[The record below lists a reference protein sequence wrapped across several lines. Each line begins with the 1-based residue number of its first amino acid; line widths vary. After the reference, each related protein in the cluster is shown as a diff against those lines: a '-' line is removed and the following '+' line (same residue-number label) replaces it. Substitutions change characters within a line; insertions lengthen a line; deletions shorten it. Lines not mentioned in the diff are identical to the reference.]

1 MIERATFQELWDNDH
16 QRRDAVKDLLSIYD
30 HDWSLMLQDKIR
42 ENFAPQNQK
51 RMFSKLDTSLNLLRW
66 SSDTLAPIYC
76 EGVKRSIEGDETADL
91 SVYEADGLLNLT
103 LDRASR
109 LLFAVRELVLRPI
122 VNEVTGQIMVDII
135 TPDQCSV
142 IRHPDNPLRLTGL
155 VYQTQGGDFIVWTE
169 DDHKVFDAGW
179 VEKRKPDGEPYVNDY
194 GIIPF
199 VLAHAVFPDRGT
211 WHEKDANGLK
221 AATLNLG
228 MAKTDYNHKR
238 HLQSHKQ
245 MVFTGVG
252 NQSGVG
258 KKAASDPSYAILL
271 KDQGAS
277 ASVLDLQ
284 GNLGEHLNSI
294 INDAAQ
300 TLSLYGINPG
310 AVKGSLDAS
319 SGYALSIKLTDT
331 ERVWKQQRTL
341 WEAWERQLY
350 EVSRRVVEVD
360 GQDTLPEGRL
370 VFTWPY
376 IGPQQDKNA
385 DAEYWLKLLA
395 AGVTSVPEVRRN
407 LFHES
412 PEQLAEW
419 MTEAEMY
426 TAATSPIAPP
436 VIPSPI
442 AIVDQQLE
450 ETVEA

>member
-16 QRRDAVKDLLSIYD
+16 QRRDAVKDLLCIYD
-30 HDWSLMLQDKIR
+30 HDWSVMLQDKIR

-155 VYQTQGGDFIVWTE
+155 VYQTQAGDFIVWTE

-341 WEAWERQLY
+341 WEAWERQLVRSLASRGRSRWTGHTPGGTSRLHLALHRTPAGQ
-350 EVSRRVVEVD
+350 ERGRRILVEAPRCGSDLGPGGEAQPLPRITGAARRVDDRGGDVHSSDITNRSSGHSV
-360 GQDTLPEGRL
+360 
-370 VFTWPY
+370 
-376 IGPQQDKNA
+376 A
-385 DAEYWLKLLA
+385 DCN
-395 AGVTSVPEVRRN
+395 R
-407 LFHES
+407 
-412 PEQLAEW
+412 
-419 MTEAEMY
+419 
-426 TAATSPIAPP
+426 
-436 VIPSPI
+436 
-442 AIVDQQLE
+442 
-450 ETVEA
+450 